1 MAKRPL
7 IFIHQYFA
15 PELAGS
21 AQQLTDLVLGLS
33 GEGYSIQVVTGQPS
47 YSSQQKLPSQ
57 ENFQGVQV
65 HRLFKLQISR
75 KNQLGRILS
84 AASFFVSAFFKI
96 LFMNRKALLV
106 IGSDPPFL
114 SLIGWFFRNVRGQRY
129 ILIVSDVYPDVATAL
144 GELGPKSW
152 MAGILE
158 LSNRLGYAKAEKIV
172 VLGENMAEHLE
183 KKIKKSNGLDKI
195 QVIHNWADGNM
206 FRPIE
211 KSKNRFSRKYGLLDR
226 LTVLFSG
233 NIGKIYNFE
242 DVLQAAHHLG
252 DDSSIEF
259 LFIGDGPLRNSLENR
274 IITDKLKNIRFLPYQ
289 PTDELPYSLTCGD
302 LALVPLKAEVVG
314 LCVPG
319 KIYYALAGGLPLLTI
334 APEDSEPTRIVRNH
348 DCGWNVLP
356 GNAKSLADLL
366 RTLSSQRT
374 LLNDKKKNARLC
386 FETHF
391 TKQRAI
397 SQYDALFSAIHFN

>member
-1 MAKRPL
+1 
-7 IFIHQYFA
+7 
-15 PELAGS
+15 
-21 AQQLTDLVLGLS
+21 
-33 GEGYSIQVVTGQPS
+33 
-47 YSSQQKLPSQ
+47 
-57 ENFQGVQV
+57 
-65 HRLFKLQISR
+65 
-75 KNQLGRILS
+75 
-84 AASFFVSAFFKI
+84 
-96 LFMNRKALLV
+96 MNRKALLV

-114 SLIGWFFRNVRGQRY
+114 SLIGWFFRNIRGQRY